1 MSTEALTP
9 MADLAGR
16 WGVTPNTVS
25 RRLAFLEVKPIRQGN
40 YRFLTAEQLEL
51 AEALHHHILSG
62 KPQESFPRPD
72 QQDGRLVARR
82 VPAAGQVA
90 PQVATEQVAAL
101 VTAMAQLMPSPV
113 VDPLQ
118 RARGLA
124 EAADNWLVLENSELK
139 ALGVV
144 GVAGQ
149 TEQTVDAHGYRFHR
163 HQPGGEKTRVL
174 WTVERLLGQPATSP
188 ATRHST
194 SPATSRP
201 VGFLSEPPIAAAM
214 RTITVA
220 AVSLPAFR

>member
-9 MADLAGR
+9 MAELARR
-16 WGVTPNTVS
+16 WSVTPNTVS
-25 RRLAFLEVKPIRQGN
+25 RRLAFLGIKPIRQGN
-40 YRFLTAEQLEL
+40 YRFLSPDQLEL
-51 AEALHHHILSG
+51 AGELHQHLLSG
-62 KPQESFPRPD
+62 KPLESFPLPD
-72 QQDGRLVARR
+72 QGDGRLVARR
-82 VPAAGQVA
+82 VPPAGQVA
-90 PQVATEQVAAL
+90 PQVAADQITALVAA
-101 VTAMAQLMPSPV
+101 MGQLLPSPA

-149 TEQTVDAHGYRFHR
+149 TEQNVDAHGYRFHR
-163 HQPGGEKTRVL
+163 HQPGGPGARVL

-201 VGFLSEPPIAAAM
+201 VGFLSEPPFAASM
-214 RTITVA
+214 QTVTVA
-220 AVSLPAFR
+220 AVALPLLR

>member
-1 MSTEALTP
+1 MTAEALTP

-25 RRLAFLEVKPIRQGN
+25 RRLAFLGIKPIRQGN
-40 YRFLTAEQLEL
+40 YRFLTPEQLDL
-51 AEALHHHILSG
+51 AGALHQHILSG

-72 QQDGRLVARR
+72 QPEGGLVARR
-82 VPAAGQVA
+82 VPAGGQVA

-101 VTAMAQLMPSPV
+101 VAAMGQLLPRPA

-139 ALGVV
+139 DL
-144 GVAGQ
+144 GVAGVAGSK
-149 TEQTVDAHGYRFHR
+149 EPTVDRHGYRFRR
-163 HQPGGEKTRVL
+163 HQPAGPGTTVL

-188 ATRHST
+188 ATRHGT
-194 SPATSRP
+194 SHGTSRP

-214 RTITVA
+214 QTVTVA
-220 AVSLPAFR
+220 AVSLPSLR